1 REVPRHLFVPK
12 TFQDSSYVNAPLP
25 IGNGQTISQPFI
37 VALMTELLQLKPT
50 DRVLEVGTGC
60 GYQSAILSLLAKDIY
75 SLEIVPDLQ
84 KASSERLENLGYENV
99 HVRLGD
105 GYYGWQEEG
114 PFDAI

>member
-1 REVPRHLFVPK
+1 MTKPMDVQRERLPGLILSDVRQCAADTGIVQPSEALMSALREVPRHLFVPK

-60 GYQSAILSLLAKDIY
+60 GYQSAILS
-75 SLEIVPDLQ
+75 
-84 KASSERLENLGYENV
+84 
-99 HVRLGD
+99 
-105 GYYGWQEEG
+105 
-114 PFDAI
+114 